1 MKRLEKKIDTKL
13 REEQAG
19 FRRKRGCIDQI
30 FALRNILEQCAE
42 WNEQIH
48 VNFVDFKKAFDS
60 LHREAIWKI
69 LGFYGIPKKITK
81 IIKIFYLIHE
91 CSAALGG
98 KISNWFSVETE
109 VR

>member
-1 MKRLEKKIDTKL
+1 MGEQYPTRRLAERAHSNYQRNFDNWRGITLLSVPGKTLCKVILKRLETVIDLKL

-48 VNFVDFKKAFDS
+48 LDFVDF
-60 LHREAIWKI
+60 
-69 LGFYGIPKKITK
+69 
-81 IIKIFYLIHE
+81 
-91 CSAALGG
+91 
-98 KISNWFSVETE
+98 
-109 VR
+109 